1 MAINQLIGKK
11 ISTLRELKK
20 IETEDLARK
29 TGLSVEQLDSIE
41 SGAFLPSLGVLI
53 RVTRALGIRIGSL
66 LDDTIKEG
74 PAVIRSNEH
83 WSASSFSTSEV
94 ENREHLT
101 FFSLAPNKAG
111 RHMEPFIIDIIP
123 DEKNRQLK
131 SSHEGEEFIYVLEG
145 KVRVH
150 YGNEIFDLGKGD
162 SIYLD
167 SIVNHLVT
175 TEKDKARILGIVYV
189 PI

>member
-1 MAINQLIGKK
+1 MVINQLIGKK
-11 ISTLRELKK
+11 ISALRELKK
-20 IETEDLARK
+20 IEQEDLARK
-29 TGLSVEQLDSIE
+29 TGLSLKQLDSIE
-41 SGAFLPSLGVLI
+41 SGHSLPSLGTLI
-53 RVTRALGIRIGSL
+53 RVTRALGIRIGTL

-74 PAVIRSNEH
+74 PAVIRSNEY
-83 WSASSFSTSEV
+83 WSASSFSTSEN

-123 DEKNRQLK
+123 NEKDILSK

-145 KVRVH
+145 EVIVQ
-150 YGNEIFDLGKGD
+150 YGSDVFTLGKGD

-167 SIVNHLVT
+167 SIVSHLVT
-175 TEKDKARILGIVYV
+175 TETGKARILGIVYV
-189 PI
+189 PV

>member
-1 MAINQLIGKK
+1 MAINQLIGSK
-11 ISTLRELKK
+11 ISALRALKK
-20 IETEDLARK
+20 IEIEDLANR
-29 TGLSVEQLDSIE
+29 TGLSVKQLNSIE
-41 SGAFLPSLGVLI
+41 TGASIPSLGVLI
-53 RVTRALGIRIGSL
+53 RITRSMGIRIGTL

-74 PAVIRSNEH
+74 PAIIRANEH
-83 WSASSFSTSEV
+83 TSTLSFSTSEN

-123 DEKNRQLK
+123 NENNKQSK

-145 KVRVH
+145 SVTVH
-150 YGNEIFDLGKGD
+150 YGNEIVELEKGD

-167 SIVNHLVT
+167 SIVSHLVT
-175 TEKDKARILGIVYV
+175 TDTNKARILGIVYV
-189 PI
+189 PV